1 MRGTRQARSPGTDTG
16 GRRPRRRA
24 AAAAILTGVLGA
36 AAVPGAAA
44 AAAARPAGA
53 PPARTS
59 TTGASTTGT
68 HLGSRRSAASWRI
81 VKTTRGRDL
90 PGITAVTAT
99 GPGHAWA
106 FASTLARPVAWRL
119 TGHRWAAVPFPG
131 QAGDLVTAAA
141 SGAPDN
147 VWAFTARPAGAGQAL
162 RWDGRRWVTVRRF
175 SQAIGDAVVLG
186 PADVWVFGQPQ
197 SPGRV
202 GTWHY
207 NGRTWRRYPA
217 AGGLTGGSAL
227 GPDSIWAVGGKT
239 AAHWNGHTWTATSL
253 ARVLPRNTQFCRPS
267 ADQVLARSATD
278 VWAVG
283 AGHCEDERGPFYLLH
298 FNGSR
303 WRLVSQSARYGEPL
317 QVVADGSGG
326 LWIPAVAGF
335 PGTFSMLHY
344 VGGHLRKAALP
355 LPASELAVGAVAHVA
370 GSAVTFGGGE
380 SHPAGQAG
388 TKQSAVIL
396 RYGG

>member
-1 MRGTRQARSPGTDTG
+1 
-16 GRRPRRRA
+16 
-24 AAAAILTGVLGA
+24 
-36 AAVPGAAA
+36 PGAAA
-44 AAAARPAGA
+44 AAAGRPAGA
-53 PPARTS
+53 LPASTASTS
-59 TTGASTTGT
+59 TGTGA
-68 HLGSRRSAASWRI
+68 AASGRI
-81 VKTTRGRDL
+81 IKTNRGRGL

-99 GPGHAWA
+99 SPDHAWA

-119 TGHRWAAVPFPG
+119 TCRRWAAVPSPG

-141 SGAPDN
+141 SSARDN

-175 SQAIGDAVVLG
+175 AQAIGDAVVLG
-186 PADVWVFGQPQ
+186 PADVWVFGQPL
-197 SPGRV
+197 SLGRL
-202 GTWHY
+202 GAWHY
-207 NGRTWRRYPA
+207 TGRTWRRYPA
-217 AGGLTGGSAL
+217 AGALTGGSAL

-239 AAHWNGHTWTATSL
+239 AAHWNGHTWSRTSL

-267 ADQVLARSATD
+267 ADKVLARSATD

-283 AGHCEDERGPFYLLH
+283 AGHCQDERGPFYLLH

-317 QVVADGSGG
+317 QVVPDGSGG

-335 PGTFSMLHY
+335 PGTFAMLHY
-344 VGGHLRKAALP
+344 TGGHLQRAMLP
-355 LPASELAVGAVAHVA
+355 LPGTRLTVDAVAHVP
-370 GSAVTFGGGE
+370 GSAVTFGGGG